1 MIFFKLLKNLCLSTI
16 LSCSIGL
23 ILIVTYRNWLSCNNK
38 SQNSEIKLFNDF
50 ITKNTNI
57 YLERRKEADK
67 NNIELQI
74 YSIMIILKSLTGNKS
89 DELYS
94 YLDELKI
101 KDLNGLKNF
110 VFYLISKLILEN
122 DELKKFLILQYF
134 INETVDVN
142 NLNNEIVLKIEEK
155 NNVTINNKIVYEN
168 RNAYFNND
176 IDNIS
181 NIVNS
186 ECLKNLN
193 NENLFKHSTDN
204 FQINKILEKNK
215 IIGSKINKISEKFI
229 ERIVGFKNNEN
240 DEMFKKVIKKEKD
253 SHSILESIF
262 IKFLFRDLY
271 FPTIYDKLVT
281 FFINI

>member
-1 MIFFKLLKNLCLSTI
+1 M
-16 LSCSIGL
+16 
-23 ILIVTYRNWLSCNNK
+23 
-38 SQNSEIKLFNDF
+38 
-50 ITKNTNI
+50 
-57 YLERRKEADK
+57 
-67 NNIELQI
+67 
-74 YSIMIILKSLTGNKS
+74 
-89 DELYS
+89 
-94 YLDELKI
+94 
-101 KDLNGLKNF
+101 NGLKNF

-142 NLNNEIVLKIEEK
+142 NINNKIVLKIEEK
-155 NNVTINNKIVYEN
+155 NNVTSNNKIVYEN
-168 RNAYFNND
+168 RSAIFNND

-181 NIVNS
+181 NMVNS

-240 DEMFKKVIKKEKD
+240 DEMFKKVIKKLLKKKKI
-253 SHSILESIF
+253 HIL
-262 IKFLFRDLY
+262 Y
-271 FPTIYDKLVT
+271 
-281 FFINI
+281 